1 MQQVQ
6 QYPGQ
11 EKEIYEFFQ
20 KNPDAIGG
28 LRAPIFEEKVVDHI
42 LEQVTVEDKTVT
54 KDELMKE
61 DELPL

>member
-1 MQQVQ
+1 MRSVVC
-6 QYPGQ
+6 GRRS
-11 EKEIYEFFQ
+11 
-20 KNPDAIGG
+20 
-28 LRAPIFEEKVVDHI
+28 LEEKVVDHI